1 MNLNIAA
8 VILML
13 NFIETT
19 KKINC
24 KMSGFALLMV
34 AAQIQAPS
42 YNFNGLYAVIIY
54 LCKL

>member
-1 MNLNIAA
+1 
-8 VILML
+8 ML